1 MARKKATTKKRQSAA
16 DEETQA
22 RSARP
27 FWSGTLTFG
36 LVSVPVD
43 LYPGTRTNRAPLRML
58 GPKGE
63 PLSRRYFSQKTEKDL
78 EDDEMIRGYEFDKE
92 KYVPVTDEELERLA
106 PESSRDIDLRRFV
119 DLQSIPPLYFDRS
132 YFLVPSAGSE
142 KAYRLLAATMEQE
155 ALAGIATFVMRG
167 KEYLVTIFPENEIM
181 RAETMRFPDEI
192 RSVKEIDL
200 PEKKKVPAATVKKF
214 ENFIAKHSDKRLS
227 LKELKDE
234 KTAQLLKLVEKKRK
248 QHKDVVEVEE
258 TERDE
263 GKVVDLMEVL
273 KKSLA
278 KKRKA
283 A

>member
-1 MARKKATTKKRQSAA
+1 MPRKKAPTKRQSAA
-16 DEETQA
+16 DDESQA

-132 YFLVPSAGSE
+132 YFLVPSEGSE
-142 KAYRLLAATMEQE
+142 KAYRLLAATMEKE
-155 ALAGIATFVMRG
+155 GLAGIATFVMRARN
-167 KEYLVTIFPENEIM
+167 TW
-181 RAETMRFPDEI
+181 
-192 RSVKEIDL
+192 
-200 PEKKKVPAATVKKF
+200 
-214 ENFIAKHSDKRLS
+214 
-227 LKELKDE
+227 
-234 KTAQLLKLVEKKRK
+234 
-248 QHKDVVEVEE
+248 
-258 TERDE
+258 
-263 GKVVDLMEVL
+263 
-273 KKSLA
+273 
-278 KKRKA
+278 
-283 A
+283 

>member
-1 MARKKATTKKRQSAA
+1 MARKQTTKRRHTAA
-16 DEETQA
+16 DDDGQA
-22 RSARP
+22 RAARP

-63 PLSRRYFSQKTEKDL
+63 PLARRYFSQKTEKDL
-78 EDDEMIRGYEFDKE
+78 EDDEMIRGYEVDKE

-132 YFLVPSAGSE
+132 YFLAPTEGSE
-142 KAYRLLAATMEQE
+142 KAYKLLAETMKKED
-155 ALAGIATFVMRG
+155 LAGVATFVMRG
-167 KEYLVTIFPENEIM
+167 KEYLVAIFPENGIL
-181 RAETMRFPDEI
+181 RAETMRFADEI
-192 RSVKEIDL
+192 RSPKEIDL

-214 ENFIAKHSDKRLS
+214 EKIIAKHSDKKLS

-234 KTAQLLKLVEKKRK
+234 KTEQLLKLVEKKRK
-248 QHKDVVEVEE
+248 QHKNVVEVEVP
-258 TERDE
+258 ERDE

-278 KKRKA
+278 RKRKA